1 MCGLVSFP
9 ALIRVNVR
17 LDHDLRGM
25 LTAPGHDSMKV
36 ATEAELIDHTSRYYI
51 LLVCSSLPVPRVAV
65 KMPARKSRVA
75 LMSRDQILT
84 RLLSEVFLLI
94 PVTVVMEMA
103 VSSSRSCPQKS
114 TLNALKLAM

>member
-1 MCGLVSFP
+1 MCGLVSFL

-25 LTAPGHDSMKV
+25 LTASGHDSIKV

-84 RLLSEVFLLI
+84 LLSEVFLLI